1 MVSATPGDGRA
12 FVAFLAPATNGG
24 APITSYEYSVN
35 NGASWETRTPA
46 GTSSPLS
53 IGGLVN
59 GVTYTIRL
67 RAVNAVGSGG
77 VSEAATVTPR
87 TLPGAPALPLM

>member
-1 MVSATPGDGRA
+1 M
-12 FVAFLAPATNGG
+12 AFLAPATNGG

-67 RAVNAVGSGG
+67 RAVNAVGSGA